1 MHRDIARQALTGSS
15 PTSSRHKAAAG
26 KAEVVSRRGG
36 RPSKANAEQIGRRI
50 VDTATDL
57 FFTLGYGATTI
68 EAVAQRARVSKRTF
82 YHRFANKSALLS
94 AVVHRTIEHLRPP
107 ADVPLLHGANLAE
120 VLRGLA
126 GLILSAALSP
136 PAIALHRL
144 IVAESSRFPDLAAVV
159 TNQGAIQE
167 ALRLIAGVLEREAR
181 AGNLALEDSTF
192 AAQQFLH
199 MVIAVPQRRAMGLG
213 VPMTSAEID
222 AWARDVVNL
231 FLNGCRG
238 WERAAPR

>member
-1 MHRDIARQALTGSS
+1 LTGSS
-15 PTSSRHKAAAG
+15 PTASRHKAAG
-26 KAEVVSRRGG
+26 KAAVVARRGG
-36 RPSKANAEQIGRRI
+36 RPSKANAAQLGHRI
-50 VDTATDL
+50 VDAATDL

-68 EAVAQRARVSKRTF
+68 EAVARRARISKRTL

-94 AVVHRTIEHLRPP
+94 AVVHRTIEHMRPP
-107 ADVPLLHGANLAE
+107 ADAPLLQGANLAE
-120 VLRGLA
+120 VLRSLA

-159 TNQGAIQE
+159 THQGASEE

-213 VPMTSAEID
+213 MPMTSAEVG